1 MALEWVAASRLVE
14 VVVVVA
20 VVLMPVLA
28 MLQIVA
34 IMELSLV
41 VALKAFLHHSIRMA
55 LEWVAALHLVAAA
68 VVVVVLMPVLA
79 MPQGVAVQA
88 TVLRESQSVVL
99 ALERAIWL

>member
-1 MALEWVAASRLVE
+1 MALEWNAACHLVVAAA
-14 VVVVVA
+14 VV

-41 VALKAFLHHSIRMA
+41 VVLKAFSHHSIRMA

-68 VVVVVLMPVLA
+68 VVVVLLPVLA
-79 MPQGVAVQA
+79 MLQGVALQA
-88 TVLRESQSVVL
+88 TVLRASQSVVL